1 MHTSI
6 LDTHLHL
13 YPEYDLPQAFNQL
26 IDHSAQFGQSV
37 SRIACLAERHDCQYF
52 NSISQGDIQLDGFKI
67 EPSEENEILLKRERD
82 QLCVSILPGR
92 QVITAENIEILAL
105 ASNEAIDDGQP
116 ALDVIYQVNQLG
128 GVPVLAWSP
137 GKWFAKRG
145 KLVKRLIT
153 ELDDQSF
160 LIGDTT
166 LRPYGWQTPGL
177 MKQAMA
183 NGFGVVAGSDPLP
196 FAGEEKWLGQYYS
209 VVETQTSMGAT
220 ELLHTMK
227 NDAQQLKW
235 QNTGKRTNVF
245 SLFERLRKN
254 AASKK

>member
-1 MHTSI
+1 MPTSI

-13 YPEYDLPQAFNQL
+13 YPEYNLPQAFNQL
-26 IDHSAQFGQSV
+26 IDHSAQFGQEV

-52 NSISQGDIQLDGFKI
+52 ESISQGKTHLDGFKV
-67 EPSEENEILLKRERD
+67 EQVVDNEIFLTRERD
-82 QLCVSILPGR
+82 QLSVSILPGR

-105 ASNEAIDDGQP
+105 ASNETINDGQP

-153 ELDDQSF
+153 ELDGQSF

-183 NGFGVVAGSDPLP
+183 HGFGVVAGSDPLP
-196 FAGEEKWLGQYYS
+196 FAGEEKWLGRYYS
-209 VVETQTSMGAT
+209 MVESQNTLTAT

-235 QNTGKRTNVF
+235 RNSGKRTNVF